1 MLIFLVCLLMMSL
14 LSCKTTK
21 VETRYVM
28 PEIDWPEFPKLP
40 DYEAKNGKVTTDEE
54 FFRRLL
60 VFKELY
66 KNERNKYN
74 EKKEKLEAENE

>member
-1 MLIFLVCLLMMSL
+1 
-14 LSCKTTK
+14 
-21 VETRYVM
+21 M

-40 DYEAKNGKVTTDEE
+40 EYERENGKVTTDEE

-60 VFKELY
+60 IFRELY

-74 EKKEKLEAENE
+74 EKKMKLEENKNER